1 MLCFVSY
8 TIYTI
13 WPVRSRSH
21 CTVSI
26 MNHMGVTPASD
37 LAIGSVPQ
45 RKVWIWGSFRASHWV
60 IGKSLVEVL
69 GVKPLEA
76 PGFRYENRPKCI
88 CLSNVLLVCLPFL
101 AFHYP
106 WFLRSNLGIFWT

>member
-13 WPVRSRSH
+13 WPVRSRGH

-37 LAIGSVPQ
+37 LAIGSRSSKESMDLGIVSSFPLGD
-45 RKVWIWGSFRASHWV
+45 RKISCG
-60 IGKSLVEVL
+60 GP
-69 GVKPLEA
+69 GGEA
-76 PGFRYENRPKCI
+76 PR
-88 CLSNVLLVCLPFL
+88 SS
-101 AFHYP
+101 
-106 WFLRSNLGIFWT
+106 WF

>member
-1 MLCFVSY
+1 MLCFFSY

-21 CTVSI
+21 RTVSI
-26 MNHMGVTPASD
+26 MNHMVVTSASD
-37 LAIGSVPQ
+37 LAIGSCSSKESRDLGIVLSFPLGN
-45 RKVWIWGSFRASHWV
+45 RKI
-60 IGKSLVEVL
+60 LVEVL

-76 PGFRYENRPKCI
+76 PGFRYENRRKCI
-88 CLSNVLLVCLPFL
+88 CSSNVLLFCLPFL

-106 WFLRSNLGIFWT
+106 WLLRSNLGIFWT